1 MFLPIGD
8 APNPRGV
15 PAVTWLLIAANV
27 AVYLL
32 VSVPL
37 GTRQADLRDPA
48 LREYVE
54 VVWRATG
61 ERLPPR
67 AIVQQTSA
75 YDLFTFRH
83 GYRPAAPELV
93 DLLSCMFLHGGF
105 MHLFG
110 NMLFLWIY
118 GDNVERRLGGL
129 GYLFWYLATG
139 VAGTLSHALFFPD
152 SQMPLVGASGAISGL
167 LGFYFVWFPR
177 NTVRILFFLPP
188 FLMNV
193 FEVPA
198 RIVLGLYLVADNLLP
213 FLLAGEGGVA
223 HGAHIGGFV
232 AGALVAWL
240 LDRQGLSRPVEVER
254 DGGAGRLAPGDL
266 RAALAQGR
274 HAEAAQ
280 AYFALP
286 AAAAAGALDPLEAV
300 ELARWLRERGHAD
313 AALVLLRRTLRDT
326 RGGAGLAEVAALAGL
341 VLLEDRGEA
350 TAAYQYLLTAL
361 DLGPGPETVPAVR
374 RALAQIEARQKR
386 QIGHLRRQQY

>member
-15 PAVTWLLIAANV
+15 PLATWLLVAANV

-54 VVWRATG
+54 VVWHATG

-67 AIVQQTSA
+67 QIVQQTSA

-83 GYRPAAPELV
+83 GYRPAAPQAL

-118 GDNVERRLGGL
+118 GDNVERRLGAPA
-129 GYLFWYLATG
+129 YLFWYLATG

-152 SQMPLVGASGAISGL
+152 SQMPLVGASGAISGV

-223 HGAHIGGFV
+223 HGAHLGGFV

-254 DGGAGRLAPGDL
+254 GAAPNAPGDP

-286 AAAAAGALDPLEAV
+286 PAAAGRALSPPEAV
-300 ELARWLRERGHAD
+300 ELARWLRERGQAD
-313 AALVLLRRTLRDT
+313 AALVLLRRTLRDA

-350 TAAYQYLLTAL
+350 TAAYQYLLSAL
-361 DLGPGPETVPAVR
+361 ELGPLPETVPAVR
-374 RALAQIEARQKR
+374 RALAEIEALQKR
-386 QIGHLRRQQY
+386 RVGQLRRPPY